1 MLDQLLQNLAQGGAH
16 SYADL
21 TRALGVSE
29 ELLQQMIEDL
39 VRMGYLKAVDGNCQE
54 NCQDCSVAG
63 VCAVG
68 GRGQLWSLTEKGGR
82 VAQKLR

>member
-1 MLDQLLQNLAQGGAH
+1 MLDQLLRNLAQGGAH

-39 VRMGYLKAVDGNCQE
+39 VRMGYLRPVGADCQAKCE
-54 NCQDCSVAG
+54 DCPVAG
-63 VCAVG
+63 VCAIG
-68 GRGQLWSLTEKGGR
+68 GRGHVWGLTEKGSR
-82 VAQKLR
+82 VAQKL